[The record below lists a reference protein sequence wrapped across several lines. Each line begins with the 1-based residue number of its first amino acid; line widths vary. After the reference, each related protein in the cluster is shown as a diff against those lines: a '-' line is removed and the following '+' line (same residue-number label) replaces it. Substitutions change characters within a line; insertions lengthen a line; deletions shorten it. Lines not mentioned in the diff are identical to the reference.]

1 MKPTR
6 IDYCQFLLSSQVN
19 FTLTHYAEHHVSF
32 SHDAIKR
39 YLQGEKLTSRLIWE
53 NVRSQ
58 IVFSAQGCLVF
69 DDTVLDKDFSDKI
82 DLVRRQYSGNAH
94 GIIKGIGVV
103 NCLYVNPE
111 TGEYWII
118 DYRIFDPAGD
128 GKTKLDHVRDML
140 AQVISDKHLPFLA
153 VLMDTWYV
161 VKDLML
167 FIESL
172 DKLYYCPL
180 RDNRL
185 VDDSGGDRDYEH
197 VNSLQWSPGELAH
210 GKTIKIKGFPKNH
223 KVKLFR
229 VVVSAHRTD
238 WVVTNDLAQ
247 DSMDATQEACRI
259 RWKIEQ
265 FHRELKELTGVEKCE
280 CRKARIQ
287 RNHIACAMLV
297 WIRLTDVARKAG
309 QTIYRVKR
317 GLLDNY
323 LCQELRNPSI
333 RMAFA

>member
-19 FTLTHYAEHHVSF
+19 FTLTNHADHHAHF
-32 SHDAIKR
+32 SHDAINR
-39 YLQGEKLTSRLIWE
+39 YLRGEKLTSRLIWE

-58 IVFSAQGCLVF
+58 VVLSKNGCLVF
-69 DDTVLDKDFSDKI
+69 DDSVLDKDHSHKI
-82 DLVRRQYSGNAH
+82 ELVRRQYSGNEHA
-94 GIIKGIGVV
+94 IIKGIGVV

-111 TGEYWII
+111 TGDYWII

-128 GKTKLDHVRDML
+128 GKTKLDHVQDML
-140 AQVISDKHLPFLA
+140 TRAIADKRLPFGA
-153 VLMDTWYV
+153 VLMDIWYAT
-161 VKDLML
+161 KDLML
-167 FIESL
+167 FIESVG
-172 DKLYYCPL
+172 KVYYCPL
-180 RDNRL
+180 RDNRQ
-185 VDDSGGDRDYEH
+185 VDDSAAEQPYRRID
-197 VNSLQWSPGELAH
+197 SLQWSAQDLAS
-210 GKTIKIKGFPKNH
+210 GKTIKIKGFPKAH

-229 VVVSAHRTD
+229 VVVSTHRTD

-247 DSMDATQEACRI
+247 DSSEATQEACRI

-265 FHRELKELTGVEKCE
+265 FHRELKQLTGVERCE

-297 WIRLTDVARKAG
+297 WIRLTDVARKAN
-309 QTIYRVKR
+309 QTIYRIKH

-323 LCQELRNPSI
+323 LRQELRNPAV